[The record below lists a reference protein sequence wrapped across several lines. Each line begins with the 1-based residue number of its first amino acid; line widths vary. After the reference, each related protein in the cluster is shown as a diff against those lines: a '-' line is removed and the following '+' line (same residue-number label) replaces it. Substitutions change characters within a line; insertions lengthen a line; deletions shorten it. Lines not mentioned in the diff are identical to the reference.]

1 MTWTFSAD
9 VSREWMRLKNK
20 TGFVQIL
27 HGYTAGGGP
36 SEPSEPILKWD
47 NERQQ
52 NERENER
59 PTS

>member
-1 MTWTFSAD
+1 M
-9 VSREWMRLKNK
+9 
-20 TGFVQIL
+20 QIL
-27 HGYTAGGGP
+27 HGYTAGGGPSEP

>member
-1 MTWTFSAD
+1 M
-9 VSREWMRLKNK
+9 
-20 TGFVQIL
+20 QIL
-27 HGYTAGGGP
+27 HGYTAGGGPSEP

-52 NERENER
+52 NERENET